1 MNLRKWPRLAI
12 VLTAVCVSVA
22 AMIAHRGV
30 TLVRSQLAVA
40 EWQRIGGAIGVQFNA
55 RLGPENMSLGSM
67 PGIPVVNRAMIVRD
81 AAVKMNRDAGCR
93 HLHLSHL
100 GWSCAELTS
109 VVSVL
114 DLDYLGLDR
123 MVDGDE
129 CVDLLLKR
137 ENIRSFGFGGTGP
150 SYDGLRK
157 ILCSQ
162 NVALV
167 RVSGVGLTDRE
178 CGALMK
184 EFGSRVSIE

>member
-1 MNLRKWPRLAI
+1 MNVRKRRRLVI
-12 VLTAVCVSVA
+12 VLTAVGITLT

-30 TLVRSQLAVA
+30 TMVRSQRAVA
-40 EWQRIGGAIGVQFNA
+40 EWQRIGGAIGVQMNA

-67 PGIPVVNRAMIVRD
+67 PGVPFVNKATIVRD

-93 HLHLSHL
+93 YLHLSQL

-129 CVDLLLKR
+129 CIDLLIKR

-150 SYDGLRK
+150 SYDGLRS
-157 ILCSQ
+157 ILCRQ
-162 NVALV
+162 NVTLV
-167 RVSGVGLTDRE
+167 RVSGVRLTDHE
-178 CGALMK
+178 CAELRT
-184 EFGSRVSIE
+184 EFGSRISIE